1 MNNNFNL
8 HRFGKY
14 FAYDLKRQWKN
25 LGMLMLI
32 FALFPV
38 IFYLLYMFFAVLFD
52 GGMGKIFLGLG
63 INGPSVLFRA
73 AVGIF
78 ATAIF
83 LMIFPARAYGEITDK
98 AKGSEWLLLPV
109 SRLEK
114 FTSMMLA
121 TLVVIPLVYFTIYF
135 FSDFIVCLLDKSCG
149 NALISI
155 DINGLMDTSDFV
167 IASNGIWLLIV
178 NVMENAIIFLLGGLL
193 FKKWKVVGTL
203 LANFGIGMV
212 FSSAFSI
219 FLANTDLIAF
229 GDWAMDWVQRHADNL
244 DVWLNAWIDLWF
256 LVVML
261 LFGAMSWIRLKRIQ
275 H

>member
-38 IFYLLYMFFAVLFD
+38 IFYLLYMFFAVLLD

-78 ATAIF
+78 AAAIF

-114 FTSMMLA
+114 FTSMMLT

-155 DINGLMDTSDFV
+155 DINDLMDTSDFV
-167 IASNGIWLLIV
+167 IASNGLWLLIV
-178 NVMENAIIFLLGGLL
+178 NVMENAILFLLGGLL

-244 DVWLNAWIDLWF
+244 DVWLNAWIDIWF
-256 LVVML
+256 LVIML